1 MTVLLTVTLASL
13 VLALVMSVIAWRVA
27 REERERSDARVANL
41 AAEIHSVAPA
51 AAASGSRRVDA
62 GASRPFGV
70 AQGGLKGVTLAA
82 PQSPD
87 LFAAQPAASSSRSVI
102 VVGVGLLVFA
112 TAAALIVVL
121 GSSGRTASPARTA
134 LSSPGARTSSPGAV
148 NVAAVPLELVALGH
162 DRDGDKLTVRGVVRN
177 PPNGARVDGVTAV
190 VFMFDR
196 DGGFLGSGR
205 GAIDAR
211 TLAPGGDSTFQL
223 DVTGAGNVARYRVSF
238 RTETGIVAHV
248 DKRTR

>member
-1 MTVLLTVTLASL
+1 MNVLLVVTLASL
-13 VLALVMSVIAWRVA
+13 VLALVMSLVAWHVA

-51 AAASGSRRVDA
+51 VAAGARRVEAA
-62 GASRPFGV
+62 GARGF
-70 AQGGLKGVTLAA
+70 AQGGLKAVTPAA
-82 PQSPD
+82 PQSAD
-87 LFAAQPAASSSRSVI
+87 LFAAPPPASSSRSAI
-102 VVGVGLLVFA
+102 VVGVGLLAFA

-121 GSSGRTASPARTA
+121 GSGGRSAAPARTPSTSVDRA
-134 LSSPGARTSSPGAV
+134 STTDARQTAAGA
-148 NVAAVPLELVALGH
+148 AAAPLELVALGH
-162 DRDGDKLTVRGVVRN
+162 NRDADSLVVRGIVRN
-177 PPNGARVDGVTAV
+177 PANGARVDGVTAV
-190 VFMFDR
+190 VFMFDH

-223 DVTGAGNVARYRVSF
+223 TVPGAANVARYRVSF

-248 DKRTR
+248 DKRTH

>member
-1 MTVLLTVTLASL
+1 MTVLLTVTIASV
-13 VLALVMSVIAWRVA
+13 VLALVMSLVAWRVA

-51 AAASGSRRVDA
+51 AAAGGRRADSGARLKA
-62 GASRPFGV
+62 V
-70 AQGGLKGVTLAA
+70 APAA
-82 PQSPD
+82 PMSAD
-87 LFAAQPAASSSRSVI
+87 LFAEPAASSSRSVI
-102 VVGVGLLVFA
+102 IVGVGLLVFA

-121 GSSGRTASPARTA
+121 GGSGRSAAPART
-134 LSSPGARTSSPGAV
+134 PGSETS
-148 NVAAVPLELVALGH
+148 AAGRASAAAPLELVALGH

-177 PPNGARVDGVTAV
+177 PSNGTRVDGVTAV
-190 VFMFDR
+190 VFMFDK

-211 TLAPGGDSTFQL
+211 TLSPGGDSTFQL
-223 DVTGAGNVARYRVSF
+223 TVPGAASVSRYRVSF

-248 DKRTR
+248 DKRTRP

>member
-1 MTVLLTVTLASL
+1 MTVLLTVTLASM
-13 VLALVMSVIAWRVA
+13 VLALVMSLIAWRVA

-51 AAASGSRRVDA
+51 AAAGSRRIDGGSA
-62 GASRPFGV
+62 RLKAV
-70 AQGGLKGVTLAA
+70 AAAA
-82 PQSPD
+82 PQSAD
-87 LFAAQPAASSSRSVI
+87 LFSAGPAASSSRPVI

-121 GSSGRTASPARTA
+121 GSNGRRTTPARTPA
-134 LSSPGARTSSPGAV
+134 AAAGRANAADTRQTGAA
-148 NVAAVPLELVALGH
+148 PLELVALGH

-177 PPNGARVDGVTAV
+177 PASGARVDDVAAV

-205 GAIDAR
+205 GAIEAR
-211 TLAPGGDSTFQL
+211 TLSPGGDSTFQ
-223 DVTGAGNVARYRVSF
+223 VTVPGAGNVARYRVSF

>member
-1 MTVLLTVTLASL
+1 MTVLLTVTLASM
-13 VLALVMSVIAWRVA
+13 VLALVMSLIAWRVA
-27 REERERSDARVANL
+27 REERERSNARVANL

-51 AAASGSRRVDA
+51 AAAAGSRRID
-62 GASRPFGV
+62 
-70 AQGGLKGVTLAA
+70 GGTARLKAVTPAA
-82 PQSPD
+82 PQSAD
-87 LFAAQPAASSSRSVI
+87 LFSAGPAASSSRPVI

-121 GSSGRTASPARTA
+121 GSNGRSTTPARTPA
-134 LSSPGARTSSPGAV
+134 AAAGRANAADTRQTGAA
-148 NVAAVPLELVALGH
+148 PLELVALGH

-177 PPNGARVDGVTAV
+177 PASGARVDGVAAV

-211 TLAPGGDSTFQL
+211 TLAPGGDSTFE
-223 DVTGAGNVARYRVSF
+223 VTVPGAGNVARYRVSF

>member
-1 MTVLLTVTLASL
+1 MTVLLTVTLASM

-27 REERERSDARVANL
+27 REERDRSDARVANL

-51 AAASGSRRVDA
+51 AAGGSRRVDT
-62 GASRPFGV
+62 GAAR
-70 AQGGLKGVTLAA
+70 LKAVTPAA
-82 PQSPD
+82 PQSAD
-87 LFAAQPAASSSRSVI
+87 LFAAPPAASSSRSVI

-121 GSSGRTASPARTA
+121 GSGAPSGARARTPSA
-134 LSSPGARTSSPGAV
+134 AGRAAGVEVGQAAATAP
-148 NVAAVPLELVALGH
+148 AVPLELVALGH
-162 DRDGDKLTVRGVVRN
+162 DRDGDTLTVRGVVRN
-177 PPNGARVDGVTAV
+177 PSNGARVDGVTAV

-223 DVTGAGNVARYRVSF
+223 TVPGAGNVARYRVSF